1 MPIGLNN
8 VNTKQLTY
16 FVKSAEL
23 GSIAAAARELDISQ
37 PSISQQISVLEHELK
52 TTLFSRDVRGVCL
65 TENGERFLAHA
76 RSVLR
81 QLNQAQSEL
90 HQAST
95 IPTGQVALGMTQPI
109 CNILAVP
116 LVSMMEREFPGIELS
131 IYTGYSS
138 DLSRMMQSGTLDIA
152 VSSHD
157 DSDNTHIR
165 HERFFRENIY
175 LIIGQ
180 NRTFDFPDE
189 YLQQGSIPFEALQH
203 HDVMVTSRTDSLG
216 FLIEQYEQET
226 GHYLRKRQPYGQLMT
241 TLRYVTEGHGMLIT
255 PSSSFFHL
263 ERSQEVQALEII
275 EPALYRDVYLMTP
288 SDRPLTNAMAQVIE
302 QIRNLTKQENAN
314 GHWRG
319 LLV

>member
-1 MPIGLNN
+1 M
-8 VNTKQLTY
+8 NTKQLTY

-23 GSIAAAARELDISQ
+23 GSIAAAARELGVAQ

-81 QLNQAQSEL
+81 QLDQAQAEL
-90 HQAST
+90 HQST
-95 IPTGQVALGMTQPI
+95 SAPSGKVSIGLTQPI

-116 LVSMMEREFPGIELS
+116 LVTHLEKQFPDIELS

-138 DLSRMMQSGTLDIA
+138 DLTRMMKSGDIDLA
-152 VSSHD
+152 VSSFD
-157 DSDNTHIR
+157 ESDGKNIR
-165 HERFFRENIY
+165 YEKFFREHIY
-175 LIIGQ
+175 LLVGQ
-180 NRTFDFPDE
+180 RRSFAFDEPL
-189 YLQQGSIPFEALQH
+189 LQQGHISFADLQNYE
-203 HDVMVTSRTDSLG
+203 VMVTSRTDSLG
-216 FLIEQYEQET
+216 YLIEQYEKET
-226 GHYLRKRQPYGQLMT
+226 GCYLRKRQPYGQLMT

-263 ERSQEVQALEII
+263 ENAGEVIALEIDN
-275 EPALYRDVYLMTP
+275 PQLYRDVFLV
-288 SDRPLTNAMAQVIE
+288 SSIDKPLTNAMAMVMQ
-302 QIRNLTKQENAN
+302 QIRIITEQENAK

-319 LLV
+319 TLL

>member
-1 MPIGLNN
+1 M
-8 VNTKQLTY
+8 NTKQLTY

-81 QLNQAQSEL
+81 QLEQAQTEL
-90 HQAST
+90 HQSLATPS
-95 IPTGQVALGMTQPI
+95 GKVAIGLTQPI

-116 LVSMMEREFPGIELS
+116 LVTFMEREFPGIELS

-175 LIIGQ
+175 LIVGH
-180 NRTFDFPDE
+180 NRTFDFPDQ
-189 YLQQGSIPFEALQH
+189 YLQQGNIPFQALTH
-203 HDVMVTSRTDSLG
+203 YDVMVTSRTDSLG
-216 FLIEQYEQET
+216 FLIEQYERET

-263 ERSQEVQALEII
+263 ERAQEVQALEVI
-275 EPALYRDVYLMTP
+275 EPELYRDVYLMTP
-288 SDRPLTNAMAQVIE
+288 TDRPMTNAMAQVIK
-302 QIRNLTKQENAN
+302 QIRSLTEQENSN

-319 LLV
+319 TLI